1 MSMPPYIKTLID
13 QGDRLFSKRGSL
25 MSLMQEVAR
34 HFYPERANFTE
45 QIYVGEEFATD
56 LTTSY
61 PLLCR
66 RELGNTFGSMLRPSD
81 IDWFKQT
88 VEGVTDHESKAWL
101 EWATKTQKRAMYD
114 RRAQFVRATKEGDHD
129 YAAFGQCVVTVEVQT
144 KDNWKGLLYRCWH
157 LRDVA
162 WADGMDGAV
171 ECVHHKMPLTAYN
184 IRRQFGDRALS
195 ESMRRKLEK
204 DPHCEIQLRRIVVP
218 TDMYEGEE
226 KFRTP
231 LVSLYVDCE
240 DGHVVEC
247 VGARINPYVIP
258 RWQTVSGSQYAYSPA
273 TVCALPDARLIQAMT
288 LTLLEAGEKAVNP
301 PMVGVQEMVR
311 GDVSVYAGG
320 VTWVDMAFDGKLRE
334 VLSPI
339 AQDKSGL
346 GFGLDMV
353 RDKRMELRS
362 AFFLDKLDL
371 PMNNGKMTAYE
382 VGQRVQEYIRGAL
395 PLFEPVETDYNGGLC
410 ERTFEVLLQEGA
422 FGTPDTFPEALRDSD
437 IQYTFT
443 SPLRDAIDKQK
454 GQIFLEGAGIISQAL
469 ALDPSVGAIP
479 DAKVVL
485 RDTLAGIG
493 WPTKWTRSEEEVQ
506 RIADAEA
513 EQAQQDQLLAQMQQ
527 GAEVVKNLGGME
539 AVNGA
544 LA

>member
-1 MSMPPYIKTLID
+1 MSMPAHIKALID
-13 QGDRLFSKRGSL
+13 QGDKLFGKRGSL
-25 MSLMQEVAR
+25 MSLMQEIAR

-144 KDNWKGLLYRCWH
+144 KDNWKGLLYRCSH
-157 LRDVA
+157 IRDVA
-162 WADGMDGAV
+162 WAEGMDGSV
-171 ECVHHKMPLTAYN
+171 ECVHHKMPMTVYN
-184 IRRQFGDRALS
+184 IRRQFGDKALS
-195 ESMRRKLEK
+195 ESMRRKLQK
-204 DPHCEIQLRRIVVP
+204 DPHCEVQLRRIVVP
-218 TDMYEGEE
+218 ADMYDGEE

-240 DGHVVEC
+240 DGHVIEC

-288 LTLLEAGEKAVNP
+288 LTLLEAGEKAANP

-371 PMNNGKMTAYE
+371 PVKTGDMTAYE
-382 VGQRVQEYIRGAL
+382 VSQRVREYIRGAL

-410 ERTFEVLLQEGA
+410 ERSFEVLLQEGA
-422 FGTPDTFPEALRDSD
+422 FGTPDTFPRALRDSD
-437 IQYTFT
+437 IQYAFT

-454 GQIFLEGAGIISQAL
+454 GQVFLEGAGIISEAM
-469 ALDPSVGAIP
+469 ALDPSVGSIP

-485 RDTLAGIG
+485 RDTLEGIG
-493 WPTKWTRSEEEVQ
+493 WPTKWTRSEEEVERMAQ
-506 RIADAEA
+506 AQA
-513 EQAQQDQLLAQMQQ
+513 EQAQQQQLLEQMQQ
-527 GAEVVKNLGGME
+527 GADVVKTLGGAE
-539 AVNGA
+539 A